1 MEGDLMRRIGY
12 ARVSTQGQ
20 DLGQQLETI
29 KSSGCDLVFG
39 EKVSSTTPETKRQEL
54 QKALQSLQPGD
65 VLVVS
70 KLDRLGR
77 TQSEVVAR
85 LASLS
90 ERRVF
95 VQTLDG
101 LLNTQAL
108 GRMAP
113 LVIGLLSGLAEVE
126 RSLIQER
133 TKESIEHRRRI
144 GGNLGGRPPLP
155 ESRRSLVLRLR
166 HEGKTF
172 REISESTGC
181 ALSTCH
187 KICFEEAA

>member
-1 MEGDLMRRIGY
+1 MI
-12 ARVSTQGQ
+12 
-20 DLGQQLETI
+20 
-29 KSSGCDLVFG
+29 
-39 EKVSSTTPETKRQEL
+39 
-54 QKALQSLQPGD
+54 
-65 VLVVS
+65 
-70 KLDRLGR
+70 
-77 TQSEVVAR
+77 
-85 LASLS
+85 
-90 ERRVF
+90 

-133 TKESIEHRRRI
+133 TRESIEFRRKN
-144 GGNLGGRPPLP
+144 GGNLGGRPALP

-166 HEGKTF
+166 NEGKTF

-181 ALSTCH
+181 ALSTAH
-187 KICFEEAA
+187 KYCFEEAA

>member
-1 MEGDLMRRIGY
+1 MRKIGY

-20 DLGQQLETI
+20 DLGQQLETL
-29 KSSGCDLVFG
+29 KNSGCALVFG
-39 EKVSSTTPETKRQEL
+39 EKVSSTTPESKRLEL

-85 LASLS
+85 LALLS
-90 ERRVF
+90 ERGVF

-133 TKESIEHRRRI
+133 TKESIEHRRSI
-144 GGNLGGRPPLP
+144 GGNLGGRPPIP
-155 ESRRSLVLRLR
+155 DARRSLVLRLHR
-166 HEGKTF
+166 EGKTY
-172 REISESTGC
+172 REVSEMVGCSTSTAHQIVKG
-181 ALSTCH
+181 LSS
-187 KICFEEAA
+187 